1 MKKLKKGMIL
11 TRKELCEILGM
22 EYVKS
27 SKDTINAF
35 ENYLSTLCDWKK
47 IGTTR
52 NTQYHILRV
61 YKTPK
66 KLNNTRGRKPKYGK
80 NSIDIFLFNAMS
92 IHAKDIKDG
101 VREFIYSKTQLLNE
115 AEYLPKWY
123 YALCSTYTIYP
134 EERKA
139 EYKYN
144 EMTIKGIELLNY
156 SQPDKYNLMLL
167 QNILDLVRSYF
178 KPSQLIKNL
187 NKSDKIDIEQ
197 LDTPCYKSKSTRW
210 RWIIMNDEQKELWNR
225 SIEKYPIANSNMNIS
240 HSNYKNAV
248 KHYKLL
254 ICSELD
260 EAFDCSK
267 LYISTKPY
275 RVVFNLDKKDIE
287 GISDICRKYDII
299 KEMEDNEDINK
310 EEVIAI
316 LIILEA
322 NKKEITDRMIE
333 YINGNYKEVK
343 NKGMTTISEADIY
356 YKAKYLHD
364 NKGKILEIFNDID
377 NNEILLDFNVF
388 IDNML
393 HRELDNDTVIV
404 DNEVYEQL
412 LEYKNNASRYTPY
425 KLEEDYKNV
434 VETIE
439 KYYNE
444 LAEELSDKPF
454 EEVIDKIDNN
464 DDNLD
469 DLSDWIF

>member
-11 TRKELCEILGM
+11 TREELCEILDIP
-22 EYVKS
+22 YVKS
-27 SKDTINAF
+27 TDSVKAF
-35 ENYLSTLCDWKK
+35 DKHLSILCDWKK

-52 NTQYHILRV
+52 NTRYHILRV

-66 KLNNTRGRKPKYGK
+66 KLNDKRGRKTKYGK

-92 IHAKDIKDG
+92 RHAEDIQNG

-123 YALCSTYTIYP
+123 YTLCSTYTIYP
-134 EERKA
+134 EERKD

-167 QNILDLVRSYF
+167 QNILDLVRRYF
-178 KPSQLIKNL
+178 KPSQLINNL
-187 NKSDKIDIEQ
+187 NKSDKIDIEP

-210 RWIIMNDEQKELWNR
+210 RWIIMSDEQKELWER
-225 SIEKYPIANSNMNIS
+225 SIEEYPIANSNMNIT

-248 KHYKLL
+248 KYWKLL

-275 RVVFNLDKKDIE
+275 RVIFNLNKKDIK

-310 EEVIAI
+310 DEIMTI

-343 NKGMTTISEADIY
+343 NMEVTTTSEADKY
-356 YKAKYLHD
+356 YKVKYLHD

-377 NNEILLDFNVF
+377 NNEILLDHITF

-393 HRELDNDTVIV
+393 HRELNNDTVIV
-404 DNEVYEQL
+404 DNEAYEQL

-439 KYYNE
+439 KYYNA
-444 LAEELSDKPF
+444 LAEELSNKPF
-454 EEVIDKIDNN
+454 EEIIDIIDN